1 MEINIPAGVADG
13 MVVNAPGKG
22 HAGRNNGIP
31 GDIQVYIEVEQSQD
45 FVRDGQNLHYNLL
58 LDLPTAVLGGTAEV
72 PTIDGKAKIKIEP
85 GTQPGKVM
93 RLRGKGLPAVQGY
106 GYGTGDIIVNISIY
120 VPETLTKDERNMFE
134 KMRESDSMKPN
145 PTTKDNIFSKFKKIF
160 E

>member
-1 MEINIPAGVADG
+1 
-13 MVVNAPGKG
+13 
-22 HAGRNNGIP
+22 
-31 GDIQVYIEVEQSQD
+31 
-45 FVRDGQNLHYNLL
+45 
-58 LDLPTAVLGGTAEV
+58 
-72 PTIDGKAKIKIEP
+72 
-85 GTQPGKVM
+85 M

-145 PTTKDNIFSKFKKIF
+145 PTAKDNIFSKFKKIF